1 MTRTWSAHFQPIA
14 QAPKPRNDWKTTQAT
29 QITWGGIFE
38 GQRIRIVST
47 VRLTLGNLAHFVVN
61 SGARIGSHNWNLPGG
76 HYVDLKVYSPERLSN
91 EQLRHIGELAA
102 TEDERP
108 VYIRRAG
115 ELLREAILIPRAPET
130 NHSDMRDAT

>member
-1 MTRTWSAHFQPIA
+1 MTRAWSAHFQPIA
-14 QAPKPRNDWKTTQAT
+14 QAPKRRKDWKTTQAT

-38 GQRIRIVST
+38 GQPIRIVST

-76 HYVDLKVYSPERLSN
+76 HYVDLKVYSRDKLSN

-102 TEDERP
+102 TEEERAI
-108 VYIRRAG
+108 YIRRAG
-115 ELLREAILIPRAPET
+115 ELLRDAILIARSPEMS
-130 NHSDMRDAT
+130 NSGSRDAT